1 MVGGEDIKTRLEN
14 SGVNRTIT
22 AGGGEGR
29 ETTAQQERERERER
43 GEKRFGLER
52 EGGEGSRG
60 RKFDDDH
67 DYDG

>member
-1 MVGGEDIKTRLEN
+1 ME
-14 SGVNRTIT
+14 
-22 AGGGEGR
+22 R
-29 ETTAQQERERERER
+29 EERQQRSEREREGGRND
-43 GEKRFGLER
+43 LVLR

>member
-1 MVGGEDIKTRLEN
+1 MEEEDIKTRLEN

-22 AGGGEGR
+22 VRGGEGR
-29 ETTAQQERERERER
+29 ETTARRERERWG